1 MIKNY
6 LKIAWRSLW
15 RSKTISIISIAG
27 LALGIAC
34 FLLLG
39 TYILNEL
46 RYDRFHLKAD
56 RIMRVSYSHKSADD
70 PQPVNTE
77 VTPTAVV
84 PVFKRTFSEI
94 EEGVRVYDYAYK
106 PIAILFKEKIFNE
119 KSFLLADA
127 SFFKIF
133 SFNFLSGNP
142 ATALSNPNSV
152 IITASTAKKYFGAEN
167 PVGKTLNIDSK
178 PWQVTG
184 VIADVPPYS
193 QLKFDF
199 LGSYSTL
206 EDSKTEKWNSANDV
220 SYFLLK
226 SAGQQQSLQNKINAY
241 VKNQFSDEFKSGH
254 KFWFELEPLTR
265 VHLYSKAAASGNIKY
280 IYILSAISILLLLIA
295 CINFINLITA
305 KSSERA
311 HEIGVRKVLGAERKQ
326 VFLQFIAE
334 SGIIT
339 MVAIVIGLVIARL
352 ALPYFNLF
360 TGLSLSIKTWNGGW
374 LISILGTLFFLIT
387 FIAGTWPALVLSA
400 FQPAKVLKS
409 AINRNSSGGNLRKS
423 LVVFQFT
430 ISIAFIIATM
440 IAGRQLYFIQHTNT
454 GIDRSQILVLDAGI
468 FNEKLEPLKNE
479 LLKNPS
485 VKSVTA
491 SYDSPVNVKGGYS
504 LNAQEK
510 SPDFSLSIT
519 AIPVDQDFISAL
531 GIKILQGSNFTR
543 TDVLQV
549 LPKEQEKRRY
559 AFMLNKTAVAA
570 MGWTPEQAIGKK
582 VSLNGRNG
590 EIKAVLEDFNF
601 ASLHQKISPI
611 IVFTEYNWFSKILI
625 KTSEKDVKNSIAG
638 AEKAWK
644 SVFKKTPFQYH
655 FLDQEYEELYKTEQR
670 TAGILN
676 IFSIITILISCLG
689 LFGLAVFMAEQRT
702 KEIGIRKVL
711 GASITNIVALLSLD
725 FLKLVVVAFVIATP
739 FAWFFMQQWLQ
750 DFAYKIN
757 ISWWIFALAGLLA
770 CFIAMATVSFQA
782 VKAALANPVKSLR
795 SE

>member
-6 LKIAWRSLW
+6 FKIAWRSLS

-34 FLLLG
+34 FLLLD

-56 RIMRVSYSHKSADD
+56 QIMRVNYSYKTADD
-70 PQPVNTE
+70 PEPVNTE

-84 PVFKRTFSEI
+84 PVFKRAFSEI
-94 EEGVRVYDYAYK
+94 EDGVRVYDYAYK
-106 PIAILFKEKIFNE
+106 PVSIQFKDKNFNE

-142 ATALSNPNSV
+142 ATALSNPNNV
-152 IITASTAKKYFGAEN
+152 VITASTSKKYFGEEN
-167 PVGKTLNIDSK
+167 PLGKTLNIDSK
-178 PWQVTG
+178 PWQISG

-241 VKNQFSDEFKSGH
+241 VKNQFADDFKSGR
-254 KFWFELEPLTR
+254 KTWFELEPLKQ
-265 VHLYSKAAASGNIKY
+265 VHLYSKAATGNIKY

-334 SGIIT
+334 SGIVT
-339 MVAIVIGLVIARL
+339 MIAILIGLVIARL

-374 LISILGTLFFLIT
+374 LISTLGILFLLIT

-400 FQPAKVLKS
+400 FQPVKVLKG
-409 AINRNSSGGNLRKS
+409 AINRSSSGGNLRKS

-430 ISIAFIIATM
+430 ISIAFIIATL
-440 IAGRQLYFIQHTNT
+440 IAGRQLYFIQHINT
-454 GIDRSQILVLDAGI
+454 GIDRSQVLVLDAGI
-468 FNEKLEPLKNE
+468 SNEKLEPLKNE
-479 LLKNPS
+479 LLKISS

-491 SYDSPVNVKGGYS
+491 SYDSPVNVKGGYT

-531 GIKILQGSNFTR
+531 GIKILQGSNFTNM
-543 TDVLQV
+543 DVLQV
-549 LPKEQEKRRY
+549 LTKDDEKRRY

-570 MGWTPEQAIGKK
+570 MGWTPEQAIGKQ
-582 VSLNGRNG
+582 VNLNGRKG
-590 EIKAVLEDFNF
+590 EVKAVLEDFNF
-601 ASLHQKISPI
+601 ASLHQKIAPI
-611 IVFTEYNWFSKILI
+611 IVFAEYNWFSKILI
-625 KTSEKDVKNSIAG
+625 KVSEKDVKNSITG

-676 IFSIITILISCLG
+676 IFSVITILISCLG

-711 GASITNIVALLSLD
+711 GASITNIVALLSVD
-725 FLKLVVVAFVIATP
+725 FLKLVVFAFIIAAP
-739 FAWFFMQQWLQ
+739 FSWLFMNKWLQ

-770 CFIAMATVSFQA
+770 IVIALATVSFQA